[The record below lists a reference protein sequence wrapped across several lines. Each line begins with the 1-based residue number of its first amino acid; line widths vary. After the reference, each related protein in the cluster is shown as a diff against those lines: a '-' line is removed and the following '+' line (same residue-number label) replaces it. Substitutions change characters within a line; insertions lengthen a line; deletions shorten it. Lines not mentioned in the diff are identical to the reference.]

1 MDHTLIKNE
10 FFFETNIK
18 GISLFDA
25 IHQLISVIVIGNKS
39 KSKNKA
45 LILRVKTLFWKIFK
59 TLKVFQSCIDTYYK
73 QGISPLT

>member
-45 LILRVKTLFWKIFK
+45 LILRVKPLF
-59 TLKVFQSCIDTYYK
+59 
-73 QGISPLT
+73 

>member
-1 MDHTLIKNE
+1 MDHTLIKNL

-45 LILRVKTLFWKIFK
+45 LILRVKTLF
-59 TLKVFQSCIDTYYK
+59 
-73 QGISPLT
+73 